1 MATLAAV
8 CDAFKATF
16 ESVGLRVYEYE
27 PDDLNPPCV
36 VLEVGDSPLP
46 YTFGQATVEYSL
58 VASIYVASV
67 SDRAGQLGLK
77 SYISWTG
84 PNSIAQA
91 IAQMPTLRSDPTES
105 TAGSSCLYSA
115 SVRGF
120 SGYDPQRF
128 VNGNRYFY
136 ARVELQAITR
146 GDS

>member
-16 ESVGLRVYEYE
+16 ESAGLRVYEYE
-27 PDDLNPPCV
+27 PDDINPPCV

-46 YTFGQATVEYSL
+46 YTFGQALVEYTL
-58 VASIYVASV
+58 VAGIYVASV
-67 SDRAGQLGLK
+67 SDRAGQVGLR

-84 PNSIAQA
+84 PNSIARIVA
-91 IAQMPTLRSDPTES
+91 ADPTLRSDPGAS
-105 TAGSSCLYSA
+105 TASSSCLYSA

-120 SGYDPQRF
+120 RGYDPTRLI
-128 VNGNRYFY
+128 GGARYFY
-136 ARVELQAITR
+136 AQIELQAITR